1 VTFSKE
7 GEMNVDWK
15 RKGWTALAVWMLA
28 GAALAETSFTARL
41 KEGMAQLKSRT
52 AKLGVPKADGLGLF
66 FGSTRVNGNYE
77 VVDAVKAQVGCT
89 ATLFVKKG
97 SDFIRVSTN
106 VIKDDGSRAVG
117 TPLDPKGK
125 AYAAIVKGEAF
136 YGVVDILGHPYD
148 TGYEPIRDAS
158 GATVGVYYVG
168 FPLK

>member
-1 VTFSKE
+1 MHLPHLPRRTI
-7 GEMNVDWK
+7 
-15 RKGWTALAVWMLA
+15 ALALS
-28 GAALAETSFTARL
+28 ALAAAAVADTSFTPRL
-41 KEGMAQLKSRT
+41 KEGMALLKART
-52 AKLGVPKADGLGLF
+52 AKLGAPKADGLGLF
-66 FGSTRVNGNYE
+66 FGATRVNGNYAI
-77 VVDAVKAQVGCT
+77 VDDVKEKVGCT

-148 TGYEPIRDAS
+148 TGYEPIRDGS

>member
-1 VTFSKE
+1 MHVPFLP
-7 GEMNVDWK
+7 
-15 RKGWTALAVWMLA
+15 RKTIALALS
-28 GAALAETSFTARL
+28 ALAAAAIADTSFTPRL
-41 KEGMAQLKSRT
+41 KEGMALLKSRT
-52 AKLGVPKADGLGLF
+52 AKLGAPKADGLGLF
-66 FGSTRVNGNYE
+66 FGATRVNGNYGI
-77 VVDAVKAQVGCT
+77 VDDVKEKVGCT

-148 TGYEPIRDAS
+148 TGYEPIRDPS

-168 FPLK
+168 FPLR